1 VLSLV
6 LSSVAIGMTL
16 SLPVRTMLSDIRYAL
31 RMMERNRWF
40 TAVVVSVLALGIGAN
55 TAIFSVVQSVMLR
68 PLPFPDPGRL
78 VVVWE
83 TAPRSSTRIG
93 PSGPNYLDFKEQSAL
108 FEDMAALELGT
119 GTVIGFGEP
128 QQIAALRVST
138 NYLSVL
144 GIRPMPGRD
153 FQMGEAWNDR
163 VVIISYGF
171 WERNLGRASDV
182 IGRRLMLDGLPYVI
196 IGVTPKTFWSPVP
209 SELLVPWSAADLR
222 ARHRTSHDFGV
233 VGRLR
238 HGALP
243 HQAAAELTAIERR
256 IAQGVPQLTGWGV
269 TVVPLQHLV
278 AENLQSSLL
287 VLLGA
292 VGLVLL
298 IACANIVN
306 LLLAR
311 AVSRE
316 RETAIR
322 RALGANGRQ
331 LMRQFLTESALL
343 GAAGGAAG
351 LLIAVWGVDMLNRV
365 LPATLTVTDG
375 GVVTRPPVAMDA
387 VVFGFVVL
395 VATATAIAFGL
406 TPAFA
411 ASRSDV
417 HESLKKGARTT
428 PHGHGRVRR
437 LLIVT
442 EIALALVLLVSAG
455 LTIKS
460 FWRLTHIDP
469 GFVPDHLLALEIE
482 LPTDTRYREGA
493 EQGAFFSRVLEKAA
507 TVPGVR
513 SAAMTSIL
521 PLDATI
527 ARGQDFGIV
536 NRPSPAPGD
545 PPRSAARRSVSA
557 SYFQTIGAPL
567 RQGRTFTEGDRDGR
581 PFVVIIDDTFAR
593 AYFGG
598 VADPVGQRLRIGRT
612 DLEIIGVVGAVKQ
625 TGLDRQP
632 EPALY
637 LSLLQAPEPRMSL
650 VVRTAADPTSLVT
663 AVKAAIYAIDPDQP
677 VYRIRTMDQA
687 LSELTSPQRLT
698 LTLLTLFA
706 VAALC
711 LASIGIYG
719 LVAYTVVQR
728 TREVGIR
735 IALGAKPEQI
745 VRLIVG
751 QGLGPTAIG
760 IALGSVLSIAATSV
774 LASILY
780 GVNAHDPIVFVA
792 TAAVL
797 GFVAA
802 IASYAP
808 ARRAAVIDPVISLR
822 SE

>member
-1 VLSLV
+1 
-6 LSSVAIGMTL
+6 
-16 SLPVRTMLSDIRYAL
+16 MLSDIRSAV
-31 RMMERNRWF
+31 RTMERNRWF

-55 TAIFSVVQSVMLR
+55 TAIFSVVESIMLR

-78 VVVWE
+78 AFVWE
-83 TAPRSSTRIG
+83 TGPRSSTRIG
-93 PSGPNYLDFKEQSAL
+93 PSGPNYLDFKEQSAS
-108 FEDMAALELGT
+108 FDDMAALEPGS
-119 GTVIGFGEP
+119 GTVTGFGEP
-128 QQIAALRVST
+128 QQVPALRVST

-144 GIRPMPGRD
+144 GIRPVRGRD
-153 FQMGEAWNDR
+153 FRVGDAWNDR
-163 VVIISYGF
+163 VAIISYGF
-171 WERNLGRASDV
+171 WEQNLGLASDV
-182 IGRRLMLDGLPYVI
+182 IGRRLMVDDLPYIV

-209 SELLVPWSAADLR
+209 SELLVPWSVADLR
-222 ARHRTSHDFGV
+222 ARNRTSHDFGV

-238 HGALP
+238 HGVLP
-243 HQAAAELTAIERR
+243 QPAAAELTAIERH

-278 AENLQSSLL
+278 AENLESSLL

-298 IACANIVN
+298 IACANIAN

-311 AVSRE
+311 AVARE

-322 RALGANGRQ
+322 CALGANRRH
-331 LMRQFLTESALL
+331 LMRQFLTESFLL
-343 GAAGGAAG
+343 GALGGAAG
-351 LLIAVWGVDMLNRV
+351 LLLALWGVDMLDRV

-375 GVVTRPPVAMDA
+375 GVVARPPVAMDA
-387 VVFGFVVL
+387 VVFVFALL
-395 VATATAIAFGL
+395 VAMATAIAFGL
-406 TPAFA
+406 APAFA
-411 ASRSDV
+411 AARSDV
-417 HESLKKGARTT
+417 HESLKEGVRGT

-460 FWRLTHIDP
+460 FWRLTHVDP
-469 GFVPDHLLALEIE
+469 GFVPDHLLALEME
-482 LPTDTRYREGA
+482 LPTDARYRESA
-493 EQGAFFSRVLEKAA
+493 EQRAFFSRLLEKAA
-507 TVPGVR
+507 TVPGVQGL
-513 SAAMTSIL
+513 AMTSIL

-527 ARGQDFGIV
+527 ARGQSFGIV

-557 SYFQTIGAPL
+557 SYFQTIGVPL
-567 RQGRTFTEGDRDGR
+567 RRGRTFTEGDRDGR

-593 AYFGG
+593 VYFGG

-612 DLEIIGVVGAVKQ
+612 DLEIVGVVGAVKQ
-625 TGLDRQP
+625 TGLDKQP
-632 EPALY
+632 EPTLY
-637 LSLLQAPEPRMSL
+637 LSLLQVPEAKVSL
-650 VVRTAADPTSLVT
+650 VVRTAGDAASLVT

-698 LTLLTLFA
+698 LMLLTLFA

-711 LASIGIYG
+711 LAAIGIYG

-751 QGLGPTAIG
+751 QGLGPTAMGIG
-760 IALGSVLSIAATSV
+760 LGMVLSIAATSA
-774 LASILY
+774 LASLLY
-780 GVNAHDPIVFVA
+780 DVNVHDPTVFVA
-792 TAAVL
+792 TAAAL

-808 ARRAAVIDPVISLR
+808 ARRAAAIDPVISLR

>member
-1 VLSLV
+1 
-6 LSSVAIGMTL
+6 
-16 SLPVRTMLSDIRYAL
+16 MLADLRYAL
-31 RMMERNRWF
+31 RIMERNRWF
-40 TAVVVSVLALGIGAN
+40 TVVVVSVLALGIGAN
-55 TAIFSVVQSVMLR
+55 TAIFSVVESVIVR

-78 VVVWE
+78 AFVWE
-83 TAPRSSTRIG
+83 MGPGSSTRIG
-93 PSGPNYLDFKEQSAL
+93 PSGPNYLDFKDQSAS
-108 FEDMAALELGT
+108 FDDMAALELGS
-119 GTVIGFGEP
+119 GTVTGFGEP
-128 QQIAALRVST
+128 QQVPALRVST

-144 GIRPMPGRD
+144 GIRPMRGRD
-153 FQMGEAWNDR
+153 FRIGEAWNDR
-163 VVIISYGF
+163 LVIISYGF
-171 WERNLGRASDV
+171 WERNLGLSSDV
-182 IGRRLMLDGLPYVI
+182 IGRRLMVDDFPYVI

-222 ARHRTSHDFGV
+222 ARSRTSHDFGV
-233 VGRLR
+233 IGRLR

-243 HQAAAELTAIERR
+243 QRAAAELTAIERR

-269 TVVPLQHLV
+269 TVVPLRHLV

-298 IACANIVN
+298 IACANIAN

-343 GAAGGAAG
+343 GAVGGAAG
-351 LLIAVWGVDMLNRV
+351 LLIALWGVDVLDRV

-387 VVFGFVVL
+387 VVFGFAVL
-395 VATATAIAFGL
+395 VALATAITFGL
-406 TPAFA
+406 APALA
-411 ASRSDV
+411 AARSDL
-417 HESLKKGARTT
+417 HEPLKEGARAT
-428 PHGHGRVRR
+428 PQGHRPVRR

-460 FWRLTHIDP
+460 FWRLQHVDP
-469 GFVPDHLLALEIE
+469 GFAPDHLLALEME
-482 LPTDTRYREGA
+482 LPTDARYREGA
-493 EQGAFFSRVLEKAA
+493 EQRWFFSRVLEKAA
-507 TVPGVR
+507 TVPGVQH
-513 SAAMTSIL
+513 AAITSIL

-527 ARGQDFGIV
+527 AHGQSFAIV
-536 NRPSPAPGD
+536 NRPPPAPGD

-557 SYFQTIGAPL
+557 NYFQTIGVPL
-567 RQGRTFTEGDRDGR
+567 RRGRTFTEGDRDGR
-581 PFVVIIDDTFAR
+581 PYVAIIDDTFAR

-598 VADPVGQRLRIGRT
+598 EADPLGQRLRIGRT
-612 DLEIIGVVGAVKQ
+612 DLEIVGVVGAVKQ
-625 TGLDRQP
+625 TGLERQT
-632 EPALY
+632 EPTLY
-637 LSLLQAPEPRMSL
+637 LSLLQVPEPRMSL
-650 VVRTAADPTSLVT
+650 VVRTAGDPASLVT
-663 AVKAAIYAIDPDQP
+663 VVKAAIYAIDPDQP
-677 VYRIRTMDQA
+677 IYRIRTMDQA

-698 LTLLTLFA
+698 LMLLTLFA

-751 QGLGPTAIG
+751 EGLGPTAIG
-760 IALGSVLSIAATSV
+760 IGLGLILSIAATSV

-780 GVNAHDPIVFVA
+780 GVNVHDPFVFVA
-792 TAAVL
+792 TAATL

-808 ARRAAVIDPVISLR
+808 ARRAASIDPVISLR

>member
-1 VLSLV
+1 
-6 LSSVAIGMTL
+6 
-16 SLPVRTMLSDIRYAL
+16 MLSDIRYAV
-31 RMMERNRWF
+31 RVMDRNRWF
-40 TAVVVSVLALGIGAN
+40 TAVVIGVLALGVGAN
-55 TAIFSVVQSVMLR
+55 TAIFSVVESVILR
-68 PLPFPDPGRL
+68 PLPFPDPNRL
-78 VVVWE
+78 VFVWE
-83 TAPRSSTRIG
+83 TSPKSSTRIG
-93 PSGPNYLDFKEQSAL
+93 PSGPNFLDFKEQSAS
-108 FEDMAALELGT
+108 FDDMAALELGS
-119 GTVIGFGEP
+119 GTVTGFGEP
-128 QQIAALRVST
+128 QQVPALRVST

-144 GIRPMPGRD
+144 GIRPLRGRD
-153 FQMGEAWNDR
+153 FQSGEAWNDR
-163 VVIISYGF
+163 LVIISYGF
-171 WERNLGRASDV
+171 WERNLGGAPDA
-182 IGRRLMLDGLPYVI
+182 IGRRLMLDDLPYVI

-222 ARHRTSHDFGV
+222 ARSRTSHDFGV

-238 HGALP
+238 QGVSP
-243 HQAAAELTAIERR
+243 ERAAAELGAIERG
-256 IAQGVPQLTGWGV
+256 IAEGVPQLTGWGV

-278 AENLQSSLL
+278 AENLESSLL

-298 IACANIVN
+298 IACANIAN

-311 AVSRE
+311 AVARD

-322 RALGANGRQ
+322 RALGANGRH
-331 LMRQFLTESALL
+331 LIRQFLTESALL
-343 GAAGGAAG
+343 AAGGGAAG
-351 LLIAVWGVDMLNRV
+351 LLIALWGVDVLDRL

-375 GVVTRPPVAMDA
+375 GIVTRPPVAMDA
-387 VVFGFVVL
+387 VVFGFAVL
-395 VATATAIAFGL
+395 IAVAMAITFGL
-406 TPAFA
+406 APALA
-411 ASRSDV
+411 AARPDV

-460 FWRLTHIDP
+460 FARLTQVDP
-469 GFVPDHLLALEIE
+469 GFVPDHLLALEME
-482 LPTDTRYREGA
+482 LPTDARYRGGA
-493 EQGAFFSRVLEKAA
+493 EQRAFFSRVLEQAA
-507 TVPGVR
+507 AVPGVQ
-513 SAAMTSIL
+513 SAAVSSIL
-521 PLDATI
+521 PLDATL
-527 ARGQDFGIV
+527 AHGQGFGIV
-536 NRPSPAPGD
+536 NRPPPAPGD

-557 SYFQTIGAPL
+557 SYFQTIRVPL
-567 RQGRTFTEGDRDGR
+567 RHGRTFTDGDREGR
-581 PFVVIIDDTFAR
+581 PFVAIIDDTFAR
-593 AYFGG
+593 VYFG
-598 VADPVGQRLRIGRT
+598 VSDPIGQRLRVGRT
-612 DLEIIGVVGAVKQ
+612 DLEIVGVVGAVKQ

-632 EPALY
+632 EPTLY
-637 LSLLQAPEPRMSL
+637 LSLRQVPEPRMSL
-650 VVRTAADPTSLVT
+650 VVRTAGDPASLIT

-687 LSELTSPQRLT
+687 LSEVTSPQRLT
-698 LTLLTLFA
+698 LMLLALFA

-735 IALGAKPEQI
+735 IALGARPEEI

-751 QGLGPTAIG
+751 EGLGPIAIG
-760 IALGSVLSIAATSV
+760 IGLGLVLSGAATSA

-780 GVNAHDPIVFVA
+780 GVNVHDPIVFGA
-792 TAAVL
+792 TAAAL
-797 GFVAA
+797 GLVAA

-808 ARRAAVIDPVISLR
+808 ARRAAAIDPIVSLR